1 VNGAPWPTDGQNPA
15 PRVKLIDQ
23 NISPSAFD
31 YTSAQSMPSKT
42 VGPPL
47 SVTIVAQNEERTI
60 ARVLAAVKDIA
71 DEIVFLDSGSTD
83 RTPEIAKSFGVCFYH
98 QDWLGYAEQKNKAID
113 LASGEWILSL
123 DADEVLTPA
132 LANEIRELL
141 ERGVPDDI
149 AGFKIPRVLYIGDT
163 PVRGGGFYPDAQ
175 LRLIRK
181 GKGRFQ
187 PRVVHESIK
196 LGGKVKRLK
205 NDMLH
210 YAYTDIAQFAET
222 MDRYARLSAQHYLDY
237 ENTAWRRSRL
247 NEVLNPM
254 WTFFY
259 REIVRGGFLHG
270 ALCWRLNVIYAGY
283 VRKKARYF
291 RELRSAKKLSR

>member
-1 VNGAPWPTDGQNPA
+1 MTTKTGGA
-15 PRVKLIDQ
+15 
-23 NISPSAFD
+23 
-31 YTSAQSMPSKT
+31 
-42 VGPPL
+42 PL

-60 ARVLAAVKDIA
+60 AAVLAAVADIA

-83 RTPEIAKSFGVCFYH
+83 RTVEIARSFGVRFYH

-132 LANEIRELL
+132 LVTEIRSLMK
-141 ERGVPDDI
+141 RGAPDDI
-149 AGFKIPRVLYIGDT
+149 AGFKIPRVLYIGDS
-163 PVRGGGFYPDAQ
+163 PVKGGGFYPDAQ

-196 LGGKVKRLK
+196 VEGQVLQLK

-210 YAYTDIAQFAET
+210 YAYKDVEQFAQT
-222 MDRYARLSAQHYLDY
+222 MDQYARLSARQYFEH
-237 ENTAWRRSRL
+237 ENTAWRKSRL
-247 NEVLNPM
+247 NELLNPL

-259 REIVRGGFLHG
+259 RQIVRGGVLHG
-270 ALCWRLNVIYAGY
+270 TLCWRLNVIYAGY
-283 VRKKARYF
+283 VRKKVQYL
-291 RELRSAKKLSR
+291 RERVQNRKMAI

>member
-1 VNGAPWPTDGQNPA
+1 MPT
-15 PRVKLIDQ
+15 
-23 NISPSAFD
+23 
-31 YTSAQSMPSKT
+31 KT
-42 VGPPL
+42 GGPPL
-47 SVTIVAQNEERTI
+47 SVTIVAKNEERTI
-60 ARVLAAVKDIA
+60 ARVLAAASEIA

-83 RTPEIAKSFGVCFYH
+83 RTPEIAKSFGVRFCH

-123 DADEVLTPA
+123 DADEVLTPGLVGEVRA
-132 LANEIRELL
+132 LMQHGI
-141 ERGVPDDI
+141 PDDI

-181 GKGRFQ
+181 GRGRFQ

-196 LGGKVKRLK
+196 VDGKVRQLK

-210 YAYTDIAQFAET
+210 YAYSDVEQFAAT
-222 MDRYARLSAQHYLDY
+222 MDQYARLSAQHYLEH

-247 NEVLNPM
+247 NEIVNPA

-259 REIVRGGFLHG
+259 RQVVRGGIFHG
-270 ALCWRLNVIYAGY
+270 ALCWRLNMIYAGY
-283 VRKKARYF
+283 VRRKVSY
-291 RELRSAKKLSR
+291 LRQPVQQRD

>member
-1 VNGAPWPTDGQNPA
+1 MT
-15 PRVKLIDQ
+15 
-23 NISPSAFD
+23 
-31 YTSAQSMPSKT
+31 KT
-42 VGPPL
+42 GGPPL

-60 ARVLAAVKDIA
+60 AQVLAAVQDIA

-83 RTPEIAKSFGVCFYH
+83 RTPEIARSFGVRFYD
-98 QDWLGYAEQKNKAID
+98 QPWLGYAEQKNKAID
-113 LASGEWILSL
+113 LASGEWVLSL

-132 LANEIRELL
+132 LAAEIRALMQH
-141 ERGVPDDI
+141 GVPREI
-149 AGFKIPRVLYIGDT
+149 SGFKIPRVLLIGDA

-196 LGGKVKRLK
+196 VEGEVKQLK
-205 NDMLH
+205 HDMLH
-210 YAYTDIAQFAET
+210 YAYTNVEQFAET
-222 MDRYARLSAQHYLDY
+222 MDRYARLSARHYFEH

-247 NEVLNPM
+247 NQIVNPL

-259 REIVRGGFLHG
+259 RETIRGGLLCG
-270 ALCWRLNVIYAGY
+270 SLCWQLNLIYAAY
-283 VRKKARYF
+283 VRKKVVYL
-291 RELRSAKKLSR
+291 RELLRH

>member
-1 VNGAPWPTDGQNPA
+1 MT
-15 PRVKLIDQ
+15 
-23 NISPSAFD
+23 
-31 YTSAQSMPSKT
+31 KT
-42 VGPPL
+42 GGPPL

-60 ARVLAAVKDIA
+60 AAVLAAVAEIA

-83 RTPEIAKSFGVCFYH
+83 RTVEIAKGFGVRFYH

-113 LASGEWILSL
+113 LATGEWILSL

-132 LANEIRELL
+132 LVAEIRDLMKG
-141 ERGVPDDI
+141 GVPDETS
-149 AGFKIPRVLYIGDT
+149 GFKIPRVLYIGDT

-181 GKGRFQ
+181 SKGRFQ
-187 PRVVHESIK
+187 PRIIHESIRVE
-196 LGGKVKRLK
+196 GQVQQLK

-210 YAYTDIAQFAET
+210 YAYRDVEQFAQT
-222 MDRYARLSAQHYLDY
+222 MDQYARLSAQHYLEH

-247 NEVLNPM
+247 NQIPNPA

-259 REIVRGGFLHG
+259 RQVVRGGIFHG

-283 VRKKARYF
+283 VRKKVEY
-291 RELRSAKKLSR
+291 LRQLIAERQSNPGATP